1 MLAKLALRN
10 IKRSIQDYVLYV
22 ITITF
27 ILALMFAFN
36 SMMFSDLILG
46 MNAHMTDYRM
56 LLVLFSVIVLI
67 VVSWLINYMTRFM
80 LERRS
85 REFGTYLILGMEN
98 KTVSKLFFYENV
110 IFGVISLIL
119 GCFLGSFIFQGLL
132 FVISSFFGEEYKVEA
147 DFSLAAL
154 FLTILYY
161 LLIQFLVVFRNNQ
174 YLKKLKIKDLMNAD
188 KVNEQVKVKHVKR
201 NVILFLVSIVALL
214 VACSKAPVIV
224 VIICMIVFIYCFY
237 IGISGIMVL
246 LIEKSKRFKYKKL
259 NVFVFRQLSSKINTM
274 GFTMGTIAVLFTL
287 ALLSSNYAIGLS
299 NFKGEIEKHA
309 PFDICV
315 TDLDAGENFSEVR
328 EMLKEDGWIKKDLVY
343 SIYRSEDAKF
353 TNVLKDNQVLGGYF
367 QYDTYMRVSDYNVL
381 RGFLGL
387 EEV

>member
-1 MLAKLALRN
+1 
-10 IKRSIQDYVLYV
+10 
-22 ITITF
+22 
-27 ILALMFAFN
+27 
-36 SMMFSDLILG
+36 MMFSDLILG

-287 ALLSSNYAIGLS
+287 ALLSRNYAIGLS

-315 TDLDAGENFSEVR
+315 TDLDAGEDFSEV
-328 EMLKEDGWIKKDLVY
+328 
-343 SIYRSEDAKF
+343 
-353 TNVLKDNQVLGGYF
+353 N
-367 QYDTYMRVSDYNVL
+367 
-381 RGFLGL
+381 FLD
-387 EEV
+387 

>member
-1 MLAKLALRN
+1 MLAKLAVRN

-201 NVILFLVSIVALL
+201 NVILFLVSMVALL

-224 VIICMIVFIYCFY
+224 VIICMIV
-237 IGISGIMVL
+237 SVL
-246 LIEKSKRFKYKKL
+246 TS
-259 NVFVFRQLSSKINTM
+259 
-274 GFTMGTIAVLFTL
+274 
-287 ALLSSNYAIGLS
+287 
-299 NFKGEIEKHA
+299 
-309 PFDICV
+309 
-315 TDLDAGENFSEVR
+315 
-328 EMLKEDGWIKKDLVY
+328 
-343 SIYRSEDAKF
+343 
-353 TNVLKDNQVLGGYF
+353 
-367 QYDTYMRVSDYNVL
+367 
-381 RGFLGL
+381 LGL
-387 EEV
+387 RVAVVTRNTFALDFQDATPSCAPSPLLTGLLPILVLPHQNEL

>member
-1 MLAKLALRN
+1 MLAKLAVRN

-174 YLKKLKIKDLMNAD
+174 YLKKLKIKKTSLM
-188 KVNEQVKVKHVKR
+188 
-201 NVILFLVSIVALL
+201 I
-214 VACSKAPVIV
+214 
-224 VIICMIVFIYCFY
+224 
-237 IGISGIMVL
+237 
-246 LIEKSKRFKYKKL
+246 
-259 NVFVFRQLSSKINTM
+259 
-274 GFTMGTIAVLFTL
+274 
-287 ALLSSNYAIGLS
+287 
-299 NFKGEIEKHA
+299 
-309 PFDICV
+309 
-315 TDLDAGENFSEVR
+315 
-328 EMLKEDGWIKKDLVY
+328 
-343 SIYRSEDAKF
+343 
-353 TNVLKDNQVLGGYF
+353 
-367 QYDTYMRVSDYNVL
+367 
-381 RGFLGL
+381 
-387 EEV
+387 